1 MFSNLKEL
9 SAEKN
14 ILDIDEN
21 DTLNGGSSIDYD
33 DPKNVADLVANHLG
47 KIFVATHREKISK
60 IIDNL

>member
-1 MFSNLKEL
+1 MLNNLREL
-9 SAEKN
+9 SIEKN

-21 DTLNGGSSIDYD
+21 DTPKEGSLIDYD
-33 DPKNVADLVANHLG
+33 DPKKVADLVANHLG